1 MNEELWGFSG
11 PTGAAAKF
19 LYEMVMV
26 ITVMSGNPSDPV
38 TLKTLQLGF
47 RTKATCETTGAA
59 LKAKI
64 DQHAPAG
71 SSRGAIAEFVCY
83 PTNK

>member
-1 MNEELWGFSG
+1 MDEQLWGFSG
-11 PTGAAAKF
+11 PSGAAVKI

-26 ITVMSGNPSDPV
+26 ITVMSGNTSDPV

-47 RTKATCETTGAA
+47 RTKATCETTGTA

-64 DQHAPAG
+64 DQHTPAG